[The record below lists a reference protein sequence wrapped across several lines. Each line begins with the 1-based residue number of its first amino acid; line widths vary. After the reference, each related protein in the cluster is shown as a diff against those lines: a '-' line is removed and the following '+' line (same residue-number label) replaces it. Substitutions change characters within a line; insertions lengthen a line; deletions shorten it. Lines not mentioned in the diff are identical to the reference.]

1 LRDSASLRY
10 GPRGVVAAMVAA
22 ICVWSVA
29 YADPAG
35 GVFPVMLRDNSCQ
48 DVASRQHM
56 DQTADCNPDAPSW
69 TATDRS
75 QVQQVVVAENVDAPG
90 AVAAATQN
98 QDAPITQIP

>member
-1 LRDSASLRY
+1 
-10 GPRGVVAAMVAA
+10 MVAA